1 MINAQTFY
9 TPQGKC
15 TEQVLCNCMA
25 KLKHHQFS
33 NVFADFAGMP
43 KELLLEAV
51 KILEQQRKAKLF
63 KGTSADDIGIKF
75 FA

>member
-1 MINAQTFY
+1 MNSNVPQNAWQQLSTN
-9 TPQGKC
+9 
-15 TEQVLCNCMA
+15 LHR
-25 KLKHHQFS
+25 LLR
-33 NVFADFAGMP
+33 VFADFAGMP
-43 KELLLEAV
+43 KELLLETV

>member
-1 MINAQTFY
+1 MATF
-9 TPQGKC
+9 
-15 TEQVLCNCMA
+15 
-25 KLKHHQFS
+25 KHHQFS
-33 NVFADFAGMP
+33 HVFADFAGMP